1 MLRLAMAAGAQVRW
15 LEDLKVMVCKRGDP
29 TVIVL
34 ILECSVRACLKKQR
48 EDA

>member
-1 MLRLAMAAGAQVRW
+1 MGARAQVRR
-15 LEDLKVMVCKRGDP
+15 LGELKAMVCKRDDP

-34 ILECSVRACLKKQR
+34 ILECSVRACLRKQR

>member
-1 MLRLAMAAGAQVRW
+1 MAARAQARW
-15 LEDLKVMVCKRGDP
+15 LEELKVMVRKRGDP

-34 ILECSVRACLKKQR
+34 ILERSVRACLKKQR

>member
-1 MLRLAMAAGAQVRW
+1 MLRLAMEARAQAHW
-15 LEDLKVMVCKRGDP
+15 LEELKLMVCKRGDP

-34 ILECSVRACLKKQR
+34 ILEGSVRACLRKQR